1 MVLKKEG
8 AIMTCAQC
16 DTELICRLKDYG
28 GNYPPSLQWQ
38 NYDSTAHYKTTD
50 GKNFN
55 CNVPD
60 EEEPEQTKIPTEPAR
75 TVGDAAV
82 TATAVTAAVN
92 ATRKAQVLNISNL
105 DEKIESID
113 LKVEKIGEMV
123 QAIFHYTV
131 DEQLKKK

>member
-1 MVLKKEG
+1 MVAKKEG
-8 AIMTCAQC
+8 ATMICTQC

-38 NYDSTAHYKTTD
+38 NYDGAAHYKTTD
-50 GKNFN
+50 GKKFE

-60 EEEPEQTKIPTEPAR
+60 DDETTQTRIPTEPAR
-75 TVGDAAV
+75 TAGDGVV
-82 TATAVTAAVN
+82 TATVST
-92 ATRKAQVLNISNL
+92 TTKAQLLSISRL
-105 DEKIESID
+105 EEKIESIN
-113 LKVEKIGEMV
+113 LGVEKIGEMV

>member
-1 MVLKKEG
+1 MVIKKEG
-8 AIMTCAQC
+8 AIMTCTKC

-38 NYDSTAHYKTTD
+38 NYDGAAHYKTTD

-55 CNVPD
+55 CNAPEED
-60 EEEPEQTKIPTEPAR
+60 ETEQTRIPTDPAK
-75 TVGDAAV
+75 TAGDAVA
-82 TATAVTAAVN
+82 TATT
-92 ATRKAQVLNISNL
+92 KAQLLSISNIS
-105 DEKIESID
+105 EKIESID
-113 LKVEKIGEMV
+113 LRVGKISEMV